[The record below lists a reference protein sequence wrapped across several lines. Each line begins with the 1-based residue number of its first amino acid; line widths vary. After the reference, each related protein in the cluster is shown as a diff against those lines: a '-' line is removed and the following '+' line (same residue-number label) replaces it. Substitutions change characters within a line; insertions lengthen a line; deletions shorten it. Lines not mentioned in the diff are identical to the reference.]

1 MHLRAFILFFLLG
14 LGTALRATSVEPPTF
29 PQLVASADAVYR
41 GQVTTVQAR
50 RVERPGGGAMIKT
63 YVTFAIDRALKGTEQ
78 AEVVLEFLGGQVGD
92 DIMEVSGVPKFAV
105 GDREFLFVQGNQ
117 RQFCPLVGVMHG
129 RYRIARDAAT
139 GRDYIARDN
148 RVPLNDVAEV
158 ARPMNDTLAAMRAAA
173 DVAHALTPTAF
184 ESLIS
189 AEVRAPTVQAQL
201 R

>member
-1 MHLRAFILFFLLG
+1 MHLRAFLLFLG
-14 LGTALRATSVEPPTF
+14 LTAVLRGTSVEPPTF
-29 PQLVASADAVYR
+29 PELVAVAEAVYR
-41 GQVTTVQAR
+41 GHVTTVQAR

-63 YVTFAIDRALKGTEQ
+63 YVTFAVDRALKGAEQ

-92 DIMEVSGVPKFAV
+92 DIMEVAGVPQFAV

-117 RQFCPLVGVMHG
+117 RQFCPLVAVMHG

-148 RVPLNDVAEV
+148 RLPLTDVAEV
-158 ARPMNDTLAAMRAAA
+158 ARPMNDTLAAPRAATDIA
-173 DVAHALTPTAF
+173 RALTPAAF

-189 AEVRAPTVQAQL
+189 AEVHAPTAQAKL
-201 R
+201 H